1 MIFFS
6 NCSFFL
12 IGCSCFHFCRKV
24 FYVSP
29 TFPKL
34 FFRWGGRV
42 GWAIFEY
49 GIQVGPQRPAQG
61 PCQTWLG
68 SIQKFRR
75 QTQPKPRKMSDL
87 TATANCDM
95 VNVSSNRSLCI
106 LTGCDIGG
114 VTHSFNNKHQFDL
127 NRHPMCGHNAIG
139 FNRKWKYTVP
149 GSWAWENPN
158 TRIPEREI
166 KHKNNPLLWVFSKNS
181 VGKRSW
187 YFFFERKSF
196 FSIIN
201 FVKLLKNHN
210 LGFKKWDP
218 RSQTVLNLTGTREI
232 KRELFPSVLPCD
244 AAIFL
249 GLCPHS

>member
-106 LTGCDIGG
+106 LTWCDIGG

-127 NRHPMCGHNAIG
+127 NRHPMCSHNAIG

-166 KHKNNPLLWVFSKNS
+166 KHKNNPLLW
-181 VGKRSW
+181 
-187 YFFFERKSF
+187 FFFWKTQWE
-196 FSIIN
+196 
-201 FVKLLKNHN
+201 
-210 LGFKKWDP
+210 
-218 RSQTVLNLTGTREI
+218 
-232 KRELFPSVLPCD
+232 SVLGTS
-244 AAIFL
+244 FL
-249 GLCPHS
+249 RGKVSFQS